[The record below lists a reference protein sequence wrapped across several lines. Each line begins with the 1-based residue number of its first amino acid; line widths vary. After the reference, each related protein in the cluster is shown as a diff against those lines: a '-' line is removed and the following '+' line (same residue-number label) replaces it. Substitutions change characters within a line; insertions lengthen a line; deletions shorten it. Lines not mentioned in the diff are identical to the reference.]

1 MSASS
6 SSGSETIHERVV
18 TPGSSV
24 SRLDAWLAE
33 AIPGLSRAR
42 IQALMREGNVTIDGR
57 AVRASDRPREGQTII
72 VRVPPPTPAIPQPED
87 RALDVVYED
96 SDIVVL
102 DKPSGLVVHPAPGH
116 ATGTLVNA
124 LLHHC
129 DDLAGVGGE
138 ERPGIVHRLDK
149 DTTGLMVV
157 AKNDAAMAG
166 LVHAF
171 QNSGITKEYLALV
184 HGTLPHLEGTVRT
197 MIGRDPRNR
206 KRMAVVVAHGR
217 NAVTHYRMLERFA
230 ETALVRL
237 RIETGRTHQIRVHLA
252 HLGVPVVGDPLY
264 GRPARDR
271 HLPVLPARTMLHATK
286 LAFAHP
292 VTGKS
297 LSFERP
303 PHADMLALL
312 DALRKTGK

>member
-1 MSASS
+1 
-6 SSGSETIHERVV
+6 
-18 TPGSSV
+18 
-24 SRLDAWLAE
+24 
-33 AIPGLSRAR
+33 
-42 IQALMREGNVTIDGR
+42 
-57 AVRASDRPREGQTII
+57 
-72 VRVPPPTPAIPQPED
+72 
-87 RALDVVYED
+87 
-96 SDIVVL
+96 
-102 DKPSGLVVHPAPGH
+102 
-116 ATGTLVNA
+116 
-124 LLHHC
+124 
-129 DDLAGVGGE
+129 
-138 ERPGIVHRLDK
+138 
-149 DTTGLMVV
+149 
-157 AKNDAAMAG
+157 
-166 LVHAF
+166 
-171 QNSGITKEYLALV
+171 
-184 HGTLPHLEGTVRT
+184 

-206 KRMAVVVAHGR
+206 KRMAVVAAHGR